1 MKKPTELT
9 DEQKNDDEHLFK
21 PENHD
26 KLISKIATNT
36 LVARSKE
43 WIENTLNNMPM
54 FLGGTDF
61 SALRNIAGGR
71 PVVVCAA
78 GPSLHKQLPR
88 LKRIQEHV
96 IIVCVNTSYGP
107 LIKAGIEPDFIA
119 SIESKDVG
127 AMFKGLAL
135 KGCLVRCAETSPALE
150 QQDFENQIV
159 YCNSTGVYANW
170 MRFVMNERL
179 AVDAGGSVACSAFS
193 MSVALGAGKIILIG
207 QDLAYTGGGA
217 YTKGSRYQHDSAVFF
232 DVQQGRIL
240 VSGKK
245 NIADGL
251 DGAQTHNV
259 SRMGTV
265 QSWYGK
271 RKKCQYCKGTGK
283 LIQGKKCHLKHK
295 NNVKQPCILC
305 LNTGKVAY
313 GPDCNH
319 CNKDG
324 YHREF
329 TNETFAFFLN
339 WFISAGGV
347 MKEKYPHIPIINATE
362 GGAWI
367 EGFEHLTFKNA
378 TRGVRKYLR
387 KGSVQARIRDANSR
401 IGQAPRYIEYLSNT
415 LLDCT
420 ELPMEEIIKNPLFRV
435 YSYAVHKI
443 PTDAEGV
450 DLKQLDDKQ
459 MVELLE
465 YMEEFK
471 TLVGSV
477 LRKLV
482 KILPSSQ

>member
-1 MKKPTELT
+1 MEKKLT
-9 DEQKNDDEHLFK
+9 DEQQNDDEHLFK

-26 KLISKIATNT
+26 KLISKIAKNT
-36 LVARSKE
+36 LAARSKE
-43 WIENTLNNMPM
+43 WIENMLLNLPM
-54 FLGGTDF
+54 FLDGTDF

-127 AMFKGLAL
+127 AMFKGLEL
-135 KGCLVRCAETSPALE
+135 KGCLVRCAETAPALSE
-150 QQDFENQIV
+150 QPFPNQIV

-170 MRFVMNERL
+170 MRFAMRERL

-193 MSVALGAGKIILIG
+193 MSVALGAGKIILLG

-232 DVQQGRIL
+232 DVEQGRIL

-251 DGAQTHNV
+251 NGAHTHNV

-271 RKKCQYCKGTGK
+271 KRKCKFCNGTGK
-283 LIQGKKCHLKHK
+283 LVKGKKCYLPHK
-295 NNVKQPCILC
+295 KGAKQPCILC
-305 LNTGKVAY
+305 LNTGRVAY
-313 GPDCNH
+313 GPECNL
-319 CNKDG
+319 CNQDG

-367 EGFEHLTFKNA
+367 EGFDHITFKSA
-378 TRGVRKYLR
+378 VRDVRKYLK
-387 KGSVQARIRDANSR
+387 KGSVQARIRDAESR
-401 IGQAPRYIEYLSNT
+401 IGQTPRYIEYLSNT
-415 LLDCT
+415 LLDCS
-420 ELPMEEIIKNPLFRV
+420 ELEMQDIIKNPLFRV
-435 YSYAVHKI
+435 YSYAVHEV
-443 PTDAEGV
+443 PTNAEGV
-450 DLKQLDDKQ
+450 DISVLSDEQ
-459 MVELLE
+459 MKDLE
-465 YMEEFK
+465 MDLEEFK
-471 TLVGSV
+471 TLIGAV